1 MVSTTEGLSEN
12 ITTTLDASG
21 IGMETSARKPLFTIS
36 KLLGVKCKTDVRRL
50 CTYKTK
56 LKVIIKENKFWYTM
70 TGYGQHYT
78 HG

>member
-21 IGMETSARKPLFTIS
+21 IGMETSARKPIFTFS

-50 CTYKTK
+50 GNYKTN
-56 LKVIIKENKFWYTM
+56 LKVTRKEN
-70 TGYGQHYT
+70 
-78 HG
+78 